1 MIRLAL
7 LYLVVVVGIAAVITG
22 VPWVFRGP
30 EGEPVQLSD
39 AADPMA
45 RLRAASDGAA
55 ARGGTA
61 NALGMVANAGESK
74 PVGVGAIPLLR
85 PDATGVEQTTAAI
98 LQDLALLRDGDPEQV
113 ALQRMSSGAIA
124 ALNGLRGQTA
134 RPVTLE
140 GLVAQALREGQTDA
154 YIDAL
159 VNEAAGRGE
168 VSVPAGLVTASGKV
182 DTAVLLAGLVSAAQA
197 AARADL
203 QPARH
208 PALTAPVAGT
218 ESRIHLVQ
226 EGDSL
231 GAIALKFYGNMALYP
246 IILEA
251 NRATL
256 SGPDRLRRGQELR
269 IPVLKQP

>member
-7 LYLVVVVGIAAVITG
+7 TYLVIVIGIAAVITG

-30 EGEPVQLSD
+30 EGRQVDL
-39 AADPMA
+39 AGADPLTT
-45 RLRAASDGAA
+45 LRQGGAA
-55 ARGGTA
+55 MDTAYSGGAA
-61 NALGMVANAGESK
+61 NALGLA
-74 PVGVGAIPLLR
+74 AIAAEGKAATAPLLR

-98 LQDLALLRDGDPEQV
+98 LQDLALLRAGDPEQL
-113 ALQRMSSGAIA
+113 AMQRMSTGAIS
-124 ALNGLRGQTA
+124 ALNGLRGQDA

-140 GLVAQALREGQTDA
+140 GLVAQALREGQSDA

-159 VNEAAGRGE
+159 VNEAAGKGQ

-197 AARADL
+197 AAQADL
-203 QPARH
+203 QTARAPA
-208 PALTAPVAGT
+208 PKLPVPGPQ
-218 ESRIHLVQ
+218 SRLHVVR

-231 GAIALKFYGNMALYP
+231 GAIALQYYGNMALYP

-251 NRATL
+251 NRGTL
-256 SGPDRLRRGQELR
+256 PGPDRLRRGQELR

>member
-1 MIRLAL
+1 MIRLAMI
-7 LYLVVVVGIAAVITG
+7 YLTVVIGIAAIITG

-30 EGEPVQLSD
+30 EGASVDLGTG
-39 AADPMA
+39 AADPLNALRPAAEGAA
-45 RLRAASDGAA
+45 RTEGGAASM
-55 ARGGTA
+55 
-61 NALGMVANAGESK
+61 LGMAAIAAEGK
-74 PVGVGAIPLLR
+74 PIPKPLLR

-98 LQDLALLRDGDPEQV
+98 LQDLALLRAGDPEQL
-113 ALQRMSSGAIA
+113 AMQRMSTGAIS

-134 RPVTLE
+134 KPVTLE
-140 GLVAQALREGQTDA
+140 TLVAQALREGQSDS

-159 VNEAAGRGE
+159 VNEAAGKGV

-197 AARADL
+197 AAQVDTPPVAAAVTR
-203 QPARH
+203 
-208 PALTAPVAGT
+208 VAGT
-218 ESRIHLVQ
+218 QSRVHVVQ

-246 IILEA
+246 IILDA

-256 SGPDRLRRGQELR
+256 PGPDRLRRGQELR